1 MISLKNIIILILT
14 FIFIYLIFEY
24 FYNNISPK
32 IIESF
37 DFSENISNSINT
49 FSLKDIPS
57 QFDINLTKVGGL
69 ENIEAQIKAIADKQK
84 DNQKTIDT
92 LNLQITGD
100 K

>member
-1 MISLKNIIILILT
+1 M
-14 FIFIYLIFEY
+14 FIYLIFEY

>member
-24 FYNNISPK
+24 FYKISPK

-37 DFSENISNSINT
+37 DFSENVAVSNNT

-57 QFDINLTKVGGL
+57 QFDINITKVGGL
-69 ENIEAQIKAIADKQK
+69 QDIESQITLIKQQQ
-84 DNQKTIDT
+84 DANQKKIDS
-92 LNLQITGD
+92 LNFQITGN

>member
-24 FYNNISPK
+24 FYKISPK

-37 DFSENISNSINT
+37 DFSENVAVSNNT

-57 QFDINLTKVGGL
+57 QFDINITKVGGL
-69 ENIEAQIKAIADKQK
+69 EDIESQITLIKQQQ
-84 DNQKTIDT
+84 DANQKKIDS
-92 LNLQITGD
+92 LNFQITGN

>member
-24 FYNNISPK
+24 FYKISPK

-37 DFSENISNSINT
+37 DFSENIGVSNNT

-57 QFDINLTKVGGL
+57 QFDINITKVGGL
-69 ENIEAQIKAIADKQK
+69 EDIESQINLIKQK
-84 DNQKTIDT
+84 QDANQKKIDS
-92 LNLQITGD
+92 LNFQITGN

>member
-57 QFDINLTKVGGL
+57 QFDINITKVGGL
-69 ENIEAQIKAIADKQK
+69 EDIESQINSIKQQQ
-84 DNQKTIDT
+84 DANQKKIDS
-92 LNLQITGD
+92 LNFQITGNN
-100 K
+100 

>member
-1 MISLKNIIILILT
+1 MISLKNIIILFLI

-24 FYNNISPK
+24 FYNISPK

-37 DFSENISNSINT
+37 DFSENIGISNNT

-69 ENIEAQIKAIADKQK
+69 QNIETQIKAIADKQK
-84 DNQKTIDT
+84 ENQKTIDT
-92 LNLQITGD
+92 LNIQITGN

>member
-14 FIFIYLIFEY
+14 FMFIYLIFEY

>member
-24 FYNNISPK
+24 FYKISPK

-37 DFSENISNSINT
+37 DFSENVAVSNNT

-57 QFDINLTKVGGL
+57 QFDINITKVGGL
-69 ENIEAQIKAIADKQK
+69 EDIESQINLIKQQQ
-84 DNQKTIDT
+84 DANQKKIDS
-92 LNLQITGD
+92 LNFQITGN

>member
-24 FYNNISPK
+24 FYKISPK

-37 DFSENISNSINT
+37 DFSENVAVSNNT

-57 QFDINLTKVGGL
+57 QFDINITKVGGL
-69 ENIEAQIKAIADKQK
+69 EDIESQINLIKQQQ
-84 DNQKTIDT
+84 DANQKKNRFT
-92 LNLQITGD
+92 
-100 K
+100 

>member
-1 MISLKNIIILILT
+1 MILLKNIIILILT

-24 FYNNISPK
+24 FYKISPK

-37 DFSENISNSINT
+37 DFSENVAVSNNT

-57 QFDINLTKVGGL
+57 QFDINITKVGGL
-69 ENIEAQIKAIADKQK
+69 EDIESQINLIKQQQ
-84 DNQKTIDT
+84 DANQKKIDS
-92 LNLQITGD
+92 LNFQITGN

>member
-24 FYNNISPK
+24 FYKISPR

-37 DFSENISNSINT
+37 DFSENVAVSNNT

-57 QFDINLTKVGGL
+57 QFDINITKVGGL
-69 ENIEAQIKAIADKQK
+69 EDIESQINLIKQQQ
-84 DNQKTIDT
+84 DANQKKIDS
-92 LNLQITGD
+92 LNFQITGN

>member
-24 FYNNISPK
+24 FYKISPK

-37 DFSENISNSINT
+37 DFSENVAVSNNT

-57 QFDINLTKVGGL
+57 QFDINITKVGGL
-69 ENIEAQIKAIADKQK
+69 EDIESQIRS
-84 DNQKTIDT
+84 
-92 LNLQITGD
+92 
-100 K
+100 

>member
-24 FYNNISPK
+24 FYKISPK

-37 DFSENISNSINT
+37 DFSENVAVSNNT

-57 QFDINLTKVGGL
+57 QFDINITKVGGL
-69 ENIEAQIKAIADKQK
+69 EDIESQINLIKQQQAA
-84 DNQKTIDT
+84 NQKKIDS
-92 LNLQITGD
+92 LNFQITGN

>member
-1 MISLKNIIILILT
+1 MISLKNIIILILI

-24 FYNNISPK
+24 FYKISPK

-37 DFSENISNSINT
+37 DFSENIGVSNNT

-57 QFDINLTKVGGL
+57 QFDINITKVGGL
-69 ENIEAQIKAIADKQK
+69 EDIESQINLIKQQQNA
-84 DNQKTIDT
+84 NQKKIDS
-92 LNLQITGD
+92 LNFQITGN

>member
-24 FYNNISPK
+24 FYKISPK

-37 DFSENISNSINT
+37 DFSENVAVSNNT

-57 QFDINLTKVGGL
+57 QFDINITKVGGL
-69 ENIEAQIKAIADKQK
+69 EDIESQINLIKQRQ
-84 DNQKTIDT
+84 DANQKKIDS
-92 LNLQITGD
+92 LNFQITGN

>member
-1 MISLKNIIILILT
+1 MILLKNIIILILT

-24 FYNNISPK
+24 FYKISPK

-37 DFSENISNSINT
+37 DFSENVAVSNNT

-57 QFDINLTKVGGL
+57 QFDINITKVGGL
-69 ENIEAQIKAIADKQK
+69 QDIESQINLIKQQQ
-84 DNQKTIDT
+84 DANQKKIDS
-92 LNLQITGD
+92 LNFQITGN

>member
-69 ENIEAQIKAIADKQK
+69 QNIETQIKAIADKQK
-84 DNQKTIDT
+84 ENQKTIDT
-92 LNLQITGD
+92 LNIQITGN